1 MRVLAR
7 LRRPVL
13 ALAAA
18 GLLLAGLPVP
28 AAGQPGGGSVPALP
42 AAVSTLGG
50 HGGSDAVVDR
60 GGEASVLAALPAP
73 TAVIPVGGALTVL
86 LVLAGLAGAVRV
98 RRANASPG
106 AGLRVRGPPRRVPT
120 STPAR

>member
-18 GLLLAGLPVP
+18 GLLLVGLPVP
-28 AAGQPGGGSVPALP
+28 ASAWAGSHGPAGP
-42 AAVSTLGG
+42 AVSTFDGG
-50 HGGSDAVVDR
+50 RGPDAVVDR
-60 GGEASVLAALPAP
+60 GGGASVLAALPAP
-73 TAVIPVGGALTVL
+73 IAAVAADGAFTVL
-86 LVLAGLAGAVRV
+86 LVLAGLAGALLARRV
-98 RRANASPG
+98 RTAPS

>member
-7 LRRPVL
+7 LRRQVL

-18 GLLLAGLPVP
+18 GLLLAGLPVS
-28 AAGQPGGGSVPALP
+28 AAGQAGSGLVPAFP

-50 HGGSDAVVDR
+50 HGGPDAVVDR

-73 TAVIPVGGALTVL
+73 CGPTPADGAFTVL
-86 LVLAGLAGAVRV
+86 LVLAGLAGAVLATRV
-98 RRANASPG
+98 RTAPS
-106 AGLRVRGPPRRVPT
+106 AGPRVRGPPR
-120 STPAR
+120 